1 MEDLRE
7 LSESIYEGLA
17 IIRETHAKLR
27 ETTNRGY
34 QPSSSASSH
43 AAFGSRHASLS
54 GTGRGKEKTR
64 PKGGAVNQ
72 KKLVT
77 RRFDRNRFGLWS
89 GYPICPAKCKHDAQ
103 AHIYELQCEG
113 DDACSP

>member
-1 MEDLRE
+1 M
-7 LSESIYEGLA
+7 
-17 IIRETHAKLR
+17 
-27 ETTNRGY
+27 
-34 QPSSSASSH
+34 SSSKSMDLHLFEKSNLTQERQEFVLG
-43 AAFGSRHASLS
+43 AAEGEFASLS

-64 PKGGAVNQ
+64 PEGGAVNQ

-77 RRFDRNRFGLWS
+77 RRLDRNRFGLWS